1 MPIDIPHGC
10 GRTHHCWQSLAE
22 CTWPE
27 AAFVTG
33 EGPFALVA
41 RCGMVSVALYAT
53 AAEARRRWKRMDT
66 VGCGRG
72 CVHHHDVVHLDQ
84 VGSLTAR

>member
-1 MPIDIPHGC
+1 VPIDIPHGC

-22 CTWPE
+22 CRWPE

-33 EGPFALVA
+33 DGPFALVA
-41 RCGMVSVALYAT
+41 RCDMVSVALYET
-53 AAEARRRWKRMDT
+53 AHEAARRWKRMDT

-72 CVHHHDVVHLDQ
+72 CDHRHEVVELDQ
-84 VGSLTAR
+84 AASASAR